1 MADTQIEVMQVL
13 LKTLLEQK
21 LIEKYTYDSA
31 VNLVYSAMDYSD
43 FFRYSVCCPKE
54 GDENGSPQNQ
64 S

>member
-21 LIEKYTYDSA
+21 LIEKYTYDNA
-31 VNLVYSAMDYSD
+31 VNMVHSTIDSPD

-54 GDENGSPQNQ
+54 GDENGSP
-64 S
+64 